1 MSKYIATAVAII
13 GAAGVISGC
22 AFEQPS
28 PGCQVQDSD
37 VPWQAVYTLKNPA
50 DASRSCGKLRG
61 EALGVWKYVEDP
73 LGTPKNRLVIR
84 PEGTASRFGYT
95 YEYLEKNADGTIK
108 VDEDGNPV
116 KKRKTIDRVDLEA
129 LEAERKGQA
138 LEVMRAA
145 NTGPASLD
153 MEPNSSGLC
162 LAKDFERAATVT
174 ASEARHHETNAL
186 LAPAE
191 SATYKYGDVY
201 VYSAASAPGTQLTGT
216 FTYSDGPGCE
226 VEYEVNAIWPQVF
239 CNPGAANPAENCG
252 EGSGINPDFD
262 VRCDDSLP
270 DVKRDDDH
278 DGFQDEDDDGNKLFW
293 AGACVPTKRVPSFK

>member
-1 MSKYIATAVAII
+1 MSKRIATAVAVF

-37 VPWQAVYTLKNPA
+37 VPWQAVYTLKNKA
-50 DASRSCGKLRG
+50 DEAKTCGQLRG

-84 PEGTASRFGYT
+84 PEGTASRFVYT
-95 YEYLEKNADGTIK
+95 YEYLEKNADGSVK
-108 VDEDGNPV
+108 VDAKGNPI
-116 KKRKTIDRVDLEA
+116 KKLKDVERVNLEA
-129 LEAERKGQA
+129 LEAEREGQA

-145 NTGPASLD
+145 NTGPATLD
-153 MEPNSSGLC
+153 MEPNDQGLC
-162 LAKDFERAATVT
+162 MAKDFERAATVT
-174 ASEARHHETNAL
+174 AAEARHHETNAL
-186 LAPAE
+186 LASPE
-191 SATYKYGDVY
+191 SVTYKYSTVQ

-216 FTYSDGPGCE
+216 FTYSDGAGCE

-239 CNPGAANPAENCG
+239 CNPDAEDSAENCG

-262 VRCDDSLP
+262 VKCDASLP
-270 DVKRDDDH
+270 DIKRDDNH
-278 DGFQDEDDDGNKLFW
+278 DGFQDVDKQGNKLFW
-293 AGACVPTKRVPSFK
+293 AGACVPAKKVPSFK